1 VERLNIRTSVAD
13 EWLADWL
20 VDCAGARRWSN
31 IMHVHDEYFTYFY
44 KESHGIITP
53 SAFWLVAAAR
63 VEDIILLLAHLA
75 HP

>member
-1 VERLNIRTSVAD
+1 
-13 EWLADWL
+13 
-20 VDCAGARRWSN
+20 
-31 IMHVHDEYFTYFY
+31 MHVHDEYFTYFY